1 MIDLHAS
8 ARPRCVSAAGGATA
22 LLLLLLAILPAAS
35 AHAASL
41 RGTKS
46 AMNRQYAVARV
57 NGASFARTSADVYR
71 CVDLGTLV
79 RVAGNANFE
88 LDKVSYPFC
97 RPETKAFIEHLA
109 ADYRAAT
116 GEKLVITSL
125 TRPISAQPRN
135 ASDLS
140 VHPAGMALDIRRS
153 NSGAAQ
159 RWLERELLALEG
171 RNLIDATK
179 ERRPPHYHVAVFPGP
194 QPELL
199 AEADEA
205 PAKAPAAAVRQ
216 ASPAVKKTPSATQKG
231 GKTSVRTHKVR
242 RGESLWLIAQ
252 RYDCSVRAI
261 KSANSIASN
270 RLKPGQVLRIPARR

>member
-1 MIDLHAS
+1 MFDLHAS
-8 ARPRCVSAAGGATA
+8 ARPRLAPAAGGRAV
-22 LLLLLLAILPAAS
+22 LLLVLLATLPTAPAL
-35 AHAASL
+35 AASL
-41 RGTKS
+41 RGTKA

-57 NGASFARTSADVYR
+57 NGMAFARNAADVYR
-71 CVDLGTLV
+71 YADLGTLV
-79 RVAGNANFE
+79 RVAGNANYE

-97 RPETKAFIEHLA
+97 RPETKAFIERLA
-109 ADYRAAT
+109 ADYRSAT

-125 TRPISAQPRN
+125 TRPVSEQPRN

-153 NSGAAQ
+153 NNGAAQ
-159 RWLERELLALEG
+159 RWLERELLAMER

-179 ERRPPHYHVAVFPGP
+179 ERRPPHFHVAVFPGP
-194 QPELL
+194 QPDFL
-199 AEADEA
+199 AEAGEA
-205 PAKAPAAAVRQ
+205 PSKASAAAI
-216 ASPAVKKTPSATQKG
+216 AKSPASGRKG
-231 GKTSVRTHKVR
+231 GGKASVQTHKVR

-270 RLKPGQVLRIPARR
+270 RLRPGQVLRIPTRR